1 MSLNRAQRGRTA
13 HDRADDPCRAR
24 SVSPVLNR
32 LLLPASDLGVAL
44 QVVVLV
50 VAMVGAWL
58 LSRTHRYWRPLI
70 VGAGML
76 LFGLM
81 GLRAA
86 H

>member
-1 MSLNRAQRGRTA
+1 MI
-13 HDRADDPCRAR
+13 
-24 SVSPVLNR
+24 NR

-44 QVVVLV
+44 QVAVLV
-50 VAMVGAWL
+50 AALIGAWR
-58 LSRTHRYWRPLI
+58 LSRAHRYWRPMI
-70 VGAGML
+70 IGVGML